1 VLVLDKST
9 LEAPLSSLLM
19 TQLGLALLVLVGSIL
34 AISWL
39 VSLLLGP
46 SPRCPRPWP
55 ASPTV
60 TAI

>member
-1 VLVLDKST
+1 
-9 LEAPLSSLLM
+9 M
-19 TQLGLALLVLVGSIL
+19 TQLAMALVVLVGSIL

-46 SPRCPRPWP
+46 WPRSPRPWP

-60 TAI
+60 MAI

>member
-1 VLVLDKST
+1 MLDKET

-39 VSLLLGP
+39 VSMLLGP
-46 SPRCPRPWP
+46 LSKVSRPWR

>member
-1 VLVLDKST
+1 
-9 LEAPLSSLLM
+9 
-19 TQLGLALLVLVGSIL
+19 LALLVLVGSIL